1 MLPPVAESPTHVY
14 SVLPPVFVC
23 FKRKEDKSSA
33 RKRAARI
40 LLRKTKEDYMLSE
53 KIYKLRKNSG
63 LSQEQLAEQL
73 NVSRQ
78 AISKW
83 ESGTAV
89 PESEKLVLISNYF
102 GVSVDYL
109 LKDEEETKGST
120 VDNKEDE
127 NPKAIAGII
136 ICIAGIACMILWGL
150 ISVFSPKTSEQ
161 ISNSSMI
168 TIDGNGIF
176 LILFVAAIVAGAGLL
191 LKSKKK

>member
-1 MLPPVAESPTHVY
+1 
-14 SVLPPVFVC
+14 
-23 FKRKEDKSSA
+23 
-33 RKRAARI
+33 
-40 LLRKTKEDYMLSE
+40 MLSE
-53 KIYKLRKNSG
+53 KLYKLRKNSG

-89 PESEKLVLISNYF
+89 PESEKLITISNYF

-109 LKDEEETKGST
+109 LKDDEEDKAKAT
-120 VDNKEDE
+120 VSVMEEK
-127 NPKAIAGII
+127 PRMIAGII
-136 ICIAGIACMILWGL
+136 ICIAGIISMVIWGL
-150 ISVFSPKTSEQ
+150 LSIFSPEASDQ
-161 ISNSSMI
+161 ISDSSMI

-176 LILFVAAIVAGAGLL
+176 LILSVVAIIVGASLL

>member
-1 MLPPVAESPTHVY
+1 
-14 SVLPPVFVC
+14 
-23 FKRKEDKSSA
+23 
-33 RKRAARI
+33 
-40 LLRKTKEDYMLSE
+40 MLSE
-53 KIYKLRKNSG
+53 KLYKLRKNSG

-89 PESEKLVLISNYF
+89 PESEKLITISNYF

-109 LKDEEETKGST
+109 LKDDEE
-120 VDNKEDE
+120 D
-127 NPKAIAGII
+127 KAKAIVSVMEEKPRMIAGII
-136 ICIAGIACMILWGL
+136 ICIAGIISMVIWGL
-150 ISVFSPKTSEQ
+150 LSIFSPEASDQ
-161 ISNSSMI
+161 ISDSSMI

-176 LILFVAAIVAGAGLL
+176 LILCVVAIVVGAGLL

>member
-1 MLPPVAESPTHVY
+1 
-14 SVLPPVFVC
+14 
-23 FKRKEDKSSA
+23 
-33 RKRAARI
+33 
-40 LLRKTKEDYMLSE
+40 MLSD
-53 KIYKLRKNSG
+53 KLYKLRKNSS

-89 PESEKLVLISNYF
+89 PESEKLVAISNYF

-109 LKDEEETKGST
+109 LKDEEEGKTKATDSEIEEKT
-120 VDNKEDE
+120 KMV
-127 NPKAIAGII
+127 AGII
-136 ICIAGIACMILWGL
+136 ICIAGIVSMVIWGL
-150 ISVFSPKTSEQ
+150 LSIFSPEASDQ
-161 ISNSSMI
+161 ISDSSMI

-176 LILFVAAIVAGAGLL
+176 LILCVVAIIVGASLL

>member
-1 MLPPVAESPTHVY
+1 
-14 SVLPPVFVC
+14 
-23 FKRKEDKSSA
+23 
-33 RKRAARI
+33 
-40 LLRKTKEDYMLSE
+40 MLSE
-53 KIYKLRKNSG
+53 KLYQLRKNSG

-89 PESEKLVLISNYF
+89 PESEKLITISNYF

-109 LKDEEETKGST
+109 LKDDDEDKAKATVSVMEEK
-120 VDNKEDE
+120 
-127 NPKAIAGII
+127 PRMIAGII
-136 ICIAGIACMILWGL
+136 ICIAGIISMVIWGL
-150 ISVFSPKTSEQ
+150 LSIFSPEASDQ
-161 ISNSSMI
+161 ISDSSMI

-176 LILFVAAIVAGAGLL
+176 LILCVVAIVVGAGLL